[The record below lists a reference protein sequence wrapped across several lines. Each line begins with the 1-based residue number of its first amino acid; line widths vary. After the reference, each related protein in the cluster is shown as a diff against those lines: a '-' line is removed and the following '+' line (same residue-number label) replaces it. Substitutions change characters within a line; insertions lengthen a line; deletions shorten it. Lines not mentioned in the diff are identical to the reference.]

1 MFQYRKNKKIK
12 NASPCECYGIKFKS
26 KLELYCYKYFR
37 ENGIRLKYEQNK
49 VVLMEGFSPVCNL
62 YIPNS
67 NRDIE
72 LSTKKIVHITYDC
85 DFYLEYNDKKIYI
98 ESKGLPTDS
107 YKIKKKLF
115 LKQINVVNSY
125 FFEPHNQEQIR
136 QCYQIIKKI
145 INN

>member
-1 MFQYRKNKKIK
+1 MFQHKNKKIK
-12 NASPCECYGIKFKS
+12 NATACEYDGIKFKS
-26 KLELYCYKYFR
+26 KLELYCYKYFK
-37 ENGIRLKYEQNK
+37 ENGIDLKYEQNK
-49 VVLMEGFSPVCNL
+49 IVLMEGFTPECNL
-62 YIPNS
+62 YIPNKER
-67 NRDIE
+67 NIE
-72 LSTKKIVHITYDC
+72 LFKNRIINITYDC
-85 DFYLEYNDKKIYI
+85 DFYLEHDNKKIYI

-115 LKQINVVNSY
+115 LKQINTTNSY